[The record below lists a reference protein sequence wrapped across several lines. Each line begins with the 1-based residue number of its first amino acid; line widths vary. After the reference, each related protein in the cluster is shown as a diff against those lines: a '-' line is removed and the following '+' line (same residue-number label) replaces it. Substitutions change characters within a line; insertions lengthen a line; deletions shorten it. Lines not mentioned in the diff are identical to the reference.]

1 MGMFGSLF
9 GDGGA
14 AERAAGVAAA
24 AQTAAGAAVDERY
37 QDVSKT
43 YQPYMDAGTGALSSY
58 RDVANGIQGQVSP
71 ILGRMGDTV
80 NSMNPIV
87 GKLTSSNLNDYQT
100 SPGYD
105 FRMQQGE
112 KAIQNS
118 AAARGMLNSGS
129 TLKALEQYGQD
140 YGTNDYQTYLGNLQN
155 QLTAVNTQ
163 LGAQGN
169 YLNSTINGAN
179 ASLNA
184 YSPLIS
190 TGANM
195 TNNLGSVGMDAAKTR
210 AGYTAAAGATTASG
224 MQATANSLANA
235 GGQWIQMGAMAA
247 GAALGGPAGA
257 MMAQQ
262 ATSGLTNNN
271 TQIPIQ
277 NNQNYSGGSPYQ
289 AYNQPQQSS
298 QIQPIQDMPWLN
310 GTSPQYQPGQ
320 TPVQGTPWL
329 NNTQGSLSNGALF

>member
-1 MGMFGSLF
+1 MGMFSSLF

-14 AERAAGVAAA
+14 AERAANVAAA
-24 AQTAAGAAVDERY
+24 AQQQAGDLINSRY
-37 QDVSKT
+37 NDVKAN
-43 YQPYMDAGTGALSSY
+43 YQPYMDAGTAALGSY
-58 RDVANGIQGQVSP
+58 QNIANGIAGQVNP
-71 ILGRMGDTV
+71 IINQMGTTV

-87 GKLTSSNLNDYQT
+87 GQLTSSNLNDYQE

-118 AAARGMLNSGS
+118 AAATGTLDSGA

-169 YLNSTINGAN
+169 YLNSTINGAD

-190 TGANM
+190 TGYNAANASAQTGM
-195 TNNLGSVGMDAAKTR
+195 QAAAQQGSYI
-210 AGYTAAAGATTASG
+210 AGAGATTASG

-235 GGQWIQMGAMAA
+235 GQNWINIGSAVA
-247 GAALGGPAGA
+247 GAATGMPTGA
-257 MMAQQ
+257 L
-262 ATSGLTNNN
+262 TSGMT
-271 TQIPIQ
+271 TASSTPPASS
-277 NNQNYSGGSPYQ
+277 NY
-289 AYNQPQQSS
+289 
-298 QIQPIQDMPWLN
+298 IQPMPYSN
-310 GTSPQYQPGQ
+310 TSTTASAQPYNPGNYATAAPQAMLP
-320 TPVQGTPWL
+320 T
-329 NNTQGSLSNGALF
+329 SSGALYNPNQMTSNFNPWSR